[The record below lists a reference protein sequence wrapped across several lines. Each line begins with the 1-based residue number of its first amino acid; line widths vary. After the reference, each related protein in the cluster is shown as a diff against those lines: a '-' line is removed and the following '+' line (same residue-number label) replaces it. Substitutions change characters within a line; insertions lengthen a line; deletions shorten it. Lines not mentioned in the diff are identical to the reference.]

1 MLLKPLK
8 RVSVP
13 DADTFEMIEPSAG
26 TATAFIGKLKEF
38 PQIDEGHV
46 SGTYFSGLRILICLY
61 ENGKPYL
68 SQLVNSFHAADPET
82 WPRLGQ
88 AAGRRANGERQ
99 FRQGLAGRFQ
109 GRGGAA
115 SDHPAPAGQAGQGVH
130 RGLRRAL
137 PGQGQLLAA
146 AIGSMPGRPA
156 GFGDADRR

>member
-8 RVSVP
+8 RVPVP

-68 SQLVNSFHAADPET
+68 SQLVNSLHASNPEL
-82 WPRLGQ
+82 WSLKVQ
-88 AAGRRANGERQ
+88 ESVSVRQ
-99 FRQGLAGRFQ
+99 TLEDLDAVYLARVVDGFL
-109 GRGGAA
+109 
-115 SDHPAPAGQAGQGVH
+115 D
-130 RGLRRAL
+130 AL
-137 PGQGQLLAA
+137 AVNQMETLNTIIRTELWV
-146 AIGSMPGRPA
+146 
-156 GFGDADRR
+156 DTTKN

>member
-8 RVSVP
+8 RVPVP

-82 WPRLGQ
+82 WPLKVQ
-88 AAGRRANGERQ
+88 ESVSVRQ
-99 FRQGLAGRFQ
+99 TLEDLDVVYLARVVDGFL
-109 GRGGAA
+109 
-115 SDHPAPAGQAGQGVH
+115 D
-130 RGLRRAL
+130 AL
-137 PGQGQLLAA
+137 AVNQMETLNTVIRTELWV
-146 AIGSMPGRPA
+146 
-156 GFGDADRR
+156 DTTKN

>member
-8 RVSVP
+8 RVPVP

-82 WPRLGQ
+82 WPLKVQ
-88 AAGRRANGERQ
+88 ESVSVRQ
-99 FRQGLAGRFQ
+99 TLEDLDVVYLARVVDGFL
-109 GRGGAA
+109 
-115 SDHPAPAGQAGQGVH
+115 D
-130 RGLRRAL
+130 AL
-137 PGQGQLLAA
+137 AVNQMETLNTIIRTELWV
-146 AIGSMPGRPA
+146 
-156 GFGDADRR
+156 DTTKN

>member
-8 RVSVP
+8 RVPVP

-68 SQLVNSFHAADPET
+68 SQLVNSLHAADPET
-82 WPRLGQ
+82 WPLKVQ
-88 AAGRRANGERQ
+88 ESVSVRQ
-99 FRQGLAGRFQ
+99 TLEDLDVVYLARVVDGFL
-109 GRGGAA
+109 
-115 SDHPAPAGQAGQGVH
+115 D
-130 RGLRRAL
+130 AL
-137 PGQGQLLAA
+137 AVNQMETLNTVIRTELWV
-146 AIGSMPGRPA
+146 
-156 GFGDADRR
+156 DTTKN

>member
-38 PQIDEGHV
+38 PKIDEGHV

-82 WPRLGQ
+82 WPLKVQ
-88 AAGRRANGERQ
+88 ESVSVRQ
-99 FRQGLAGRFQ
+99 TLEDLDVVYLARVVDGFL
-109 GRGGAA
+109 
-115 SDHPAPAGQAGQGVH
+115 D
-130 RGLRRAL
+130 AL
-137 PGQGQLLAA
+137 AVNQMETLNTIIRTELWV
-146 AIGSMPGRPA
+146 
-156 GFGDADRR
+156 DTTKN

>member
-8 RVSVP
+8 RVPVP

-68 SQLVNSFHAADPET
+68 SQLVNSLHASNPEL
-82 WPRLGQ
+82 WSLKVQ
-88 AAGRRANGERQ
+88 ESVSVRQ
-99 FRQGLAGRFQ
+99 TLEDLDAVYLARVVDGFL
-109 GRGGAA
+109 
-115 SDHPAPAGQAGQGVH
+115 D
-130 RGLRRAL
+130 AL
-137 PGQGQLLAA
+137 TVNQMETLNTIIRTELWV
-146 AIGSMPGRPA
+146 
-156 GFGDADRR
+156 DTTKN

>member
-82 WPRLGQ
+82 WPLKVQ
-88 AAGRRANGERQ
+88 ESVSVRQ
-99 FRQGLAGRFQ
+99 TLEDLDVVYLARVVDGFL
-109 GRGGAA
+109 
-115 SDHPAPAGQAGQGVH
+115 D
-130 RGLRRAL
+130 AL
-137 PGQGQLLAA
+137 AVNQMETLNTIIRTELWV
-146 AIGSMPGRPA
+146 
-156 GFGDADRR
+156 DTTKN